1 MARSLID
8 NGKIRCYSALEGMI
22 RPHMPRVL
30 LIVLAALSAA
40 FTHTAQ
46 PPARQQDSARIVAV
60 GDIHG
65 AGSGLVEILRAAG
78 LIDESRKWIGGNA
91 RLVQTGDFLDRGAE
105 VRDAMDLLMRLENE
119 ARRAGGRVDVL
130 FGNHEGMNVLH
141 DFRDVSPQAM
151 ATFVDKRSEE
161 RRRKAFD
168 THLAIAKRAGATL
181 DREAWMAAHPLG
193 YVEYVDAVGPSGT
206 YGRWIRARKPILQ
219 IDDSVFMHAGL
230 HPGRTQTVEE
240 MNRAVEL
247 EVRGWDDFV
256 VTLDRAK
263 LAAPFFTLQEIVNV
277 AQVEIGKI
285 AVAQK
290 TQEPI
295 LAEYVTPQFIGH
307 LQRLQTIDKW
317 ALIEADGPLWYRG
330 LALLPDDQQPAVEAL
345 VRRLN
350 ARRFVTGHTPQLPE
364 GRVKSRFGGAVV
376 LMDTGML
383 TSYFKGGQPSAVE
396 IKDGRLTA
404 IYRTG
409 REPLDAAGSR

>member
-1 MARSLID
+1 
-8 NGKIRCYSALEGMI
+8 MI

-30 LIVLAALSAA
+30 LLVLAALSAA
-40 FTHTAQ
+40 FTHTVQ
-46 PPARQQDSARIVAV
+46 PPPQQDSVRIVAV

-65 AGSGLVEILRAAG
+65 AGPNFAEILRVAG
-78 LIDESRKWIGGNA
+78 LIDASGKWIGGNA
-91 RLVQTGDFLDRGAE
+91 RLVQTGDFLDRGAD
-105 VRDAMDLLMRLENE
+105 VRAAMDLLMRLENE

-141 DFRDVSPQAM
+141 DYRDVSPQAM
-151 ATFVDKRSEE
+151 ATFADKRSEE
-161 RRRKAFD
+161 RRSKAFD
-168 THLAIAKRAGATL
+168 AHLAIAKRAGATL
-181 DREAWMAAHPLG
+181 DREGWMAAHPLG
-193 YVEYVDAVGPSGT
+193 FIEYIEALGPSGT
-206 YGRWIRARKPILQ
+206 YGRWIRGRKPVLQ
-219 IDDSVFMHAGL
+219 IGDTIFMHAGL
-230 HPGRTQTVEE
+230 HPDRTQTVEE
-240 MNRAVEL
+240 VNRVVEL

-256 VTLDRAK
+256 TTLDRAR

-277 AQVEIGKI
+277 AQVEIGRI

-330 LALLPDDQQPAVEAL
+330 LAMLSDDQQPAIEAL
-345 VRRLN
+345 LRRLN

-364 GRVKSRFGGAVV
+364 GRIKSRFGGAVI

-396 IKDGRLTA
+396 IRDGRLTA

-409 REPLDAAGSR
+409 RESLDGAGSR